1 MMNKSIPFF
10 SFLPLLTC
18 VPIELKNIIMANLN
32 LSARVYGILSVQL
45 FFTAVV
51 CILFGVYSPLTNIYV
66 LNSLTGKASPLL
78 WVPLAG
84 VFLSTIAWFR
94 IAISP
99 NARRKSPNKWWWLT
113 AFTVGQA
120 TSIGAL
126 SSLYKLKSVVTAMG
140 ATALAAT
147 TVSIY
152 TISQSN
158 SKYDLSQ
165 WGATLSS

>member
-1 MMNKSIPFF
+1 M
-10 SFLPLLTC
+10 
-18 VPIELKNIIMANLN
+18 
-32 LSARVYGILSVQL
+32 
-45 FFTAVV
+45 
-51 CILFGVYSPLTNIYV
+51 
-66 LNSLTGKASPLL
+66 
-78 WVPLAG
+78 
-84 VFLSTIAWFR
+84 STIAWFR
-94 IAISP
+94 IAMSP

-113 AFTVGQA
+113 AFTIGQA

-147 TVSIY
+147 TVSLY